1 MQAAFFW
8 QHTMNCTR
16 LTVDPSAYRHHFAQN
31 RIIIMRTTLLSSFAA
46 ITLAAC
52 ASGQAEAP
60 KGTIAD
66 PYQDFNRSAFA
77 FNQGLDKYAI
87 EPVAKTYGAVT
98 PSFLRDR
105 VGDFSRNL
113 GEPVTFVNSALQGE
127 GTRAGDTVFRFI
139 MNSTIGLLGIW
150 DPAEKV
156 GVPAHKEDFGQTL
169 AVWGVPSG
177 PYLVLPFLGPSNPRD
192 ALARVVDQ
200 AFQPLT
206 WTEFES
212 DDDLDTYIM
221 VGSAVLSGL
230 NTRLALDEQI
240 KTLNSQPEP
249 YVALR
254 RIYTSQRDSAI
265 RNGEV
270 DEETV
275 YDDLP
280 DFDEFEE

>member
-1 MQAAFFW
+1 
-8 QHTMNCTR
+8 
-16 LTVDPSAYRHHFAQN
+16 
-31 RIIIMRTTLLSSFAA
+31 MRSLLLSSFAA

-52 ASGQAEAP
+52 ASSQTDVP
-60 KGTIAD
+60 SGTIAD

-87 EPVAKTYGAVT
+87 EPVAKAYGTVT

-105 VGDFSRNL
+105 VSDFSRNL

-127 GTRAGDTVFRFI
+127 GTRASDTVFRFI
-139 MNSTIGLLGIW
+139 MNTTVGLLGIW
-150 DPAEKV
+150 DPAAKV
-156 GVPAHKEDFGQTL
+156 GVPAHNEDFGQTL

-177 PYLVLPFLGPSNPRD
+177 PYLVLPLLGPSNPRD

-206 WTEFES
+206 WIEFES
-212 DDDLDTYIM
+212 DDNLDTYIA
-221 VGSAVLSGL
+221 VGSATLSGL
-230 NTRLALDEQI
+230 NARLALDEQI

-265 RNGEV
+265 RNGKV

-280 DFDEFEE
+280 DFDEFED